1 MTFSITSFGPEEVQ
15 IVVPLYDVETGGFK
29 SLRETV
35 GFMSIRGDADKTFFN
50 YVFSKKNSKVV
61 YAFQIRR
68 ILNTF
73 TGTLFNRHKNQLL
86 DKKFERDSFFSLL
99 FFLPATTNR
108 KEEINRF
115 KRNGMLHHFNISL
128 DRGLRC

>member
-50 YVFSKKNSKVV
+50 YVFSKKNFKVV

-73 TGTLFNRHKNQLL
+73 IGTLFNRHKNQLL
-86 DKKFERDSFFSLL
+86 DKKFERESFFSLL

-108 KEEINRF
+108 KEEI
-115 KRNGMLHHFNISL
+115 
-128 DRGLRC
+128 